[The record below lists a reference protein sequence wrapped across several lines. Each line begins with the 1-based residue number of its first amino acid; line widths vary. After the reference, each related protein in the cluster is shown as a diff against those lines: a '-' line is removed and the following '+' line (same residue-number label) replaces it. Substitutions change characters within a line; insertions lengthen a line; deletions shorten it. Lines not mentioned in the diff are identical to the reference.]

1 MTSFTG
7 LAVAEPGREATID
20 IPVTPPPAA
29 RVLRHLALLGRTP
42 LFARLPLARAAELLG
57 AAREVRF
64 AAGERFI
71 RAGTT
76 EDVLYVVTGGKAAVL
91 RDDQLLKVYGLGD
104 YLGETGVFLE
114 RPRNADVEAF
124 TDLELLAIDGAAAR
138 RACEGTDIPAMVER
152 HARVRAMNAW
162 TLLEQTEHFAGM
174 TSTQKN
180 AFETLLE
187 PFDLGPGSRL
197 LAPGVA
203 AERLAL
209 LVRGRVVLDG
219 PAWDDK
225 PTSAFAREGG
235 VLGDVG
241 ALLAE
246 RPQPMGGLVVSG
258 RAQGFFVD
266 RPGLAQFLDD
276 NPGVRVRVQPWTAR
290 EETST
295 ELAMARMV
303 TEHVDTVAR

>member
-1 MTSFTG
+1 
-7 LAVAEPGREATID
+7 
-20 IPVTPPPAA
+20 
-29 RVLRHLALLGRTP
+29 VLFVLPTAFLLLG
-42 LFARLPLARAAELLG
+42 LSWLYM
-57 AAREVRF
+57 
-64 AAGERFI
+64 AG
-71 RAGTT
+71 GQ
-76 EDVLYVVTGGKAAVL
+76 L
-91 RDDQLLKVYGLGD
+91 RPDK
-104 YLGETGVFLE
+104 
-114 RPRNADVEAF
+114 
-124 TDLELLAIDGAAAR
+124 
-138 RACEGTDIPAMVER
+138 
-152 HARVRAMNAW
+152 
-162 TLLEQTEHFAGM
+162 
-174 TSTQKN
+174 
-180 AFETLLE
+180 
-187 PFDLGPGSRL
+187 
-197 LAPGVA
+197 
-203 AERLAL
+203 
-209 LVRGRVVLDG
+209 GRVVLDG